1 MNAALCEASLAQDED
16 EVPIGAVIVKDGII
30 ISSAHNM
37 RESLKDSTA
46 HAEILAIREAC
57 KAVGAWRLTGCEMY
71 VTIEPCAMC
80 AGAIVLSR
88 MDRLIFGAPDPKAG
102 ACGSVMDIVRNPL
115 LNHRV
120 EVTGG
125 VLKDKCRDIIK
136 RYFKNKRA

>member
-136 RYFKNKRA
+136 GYFKNKRT